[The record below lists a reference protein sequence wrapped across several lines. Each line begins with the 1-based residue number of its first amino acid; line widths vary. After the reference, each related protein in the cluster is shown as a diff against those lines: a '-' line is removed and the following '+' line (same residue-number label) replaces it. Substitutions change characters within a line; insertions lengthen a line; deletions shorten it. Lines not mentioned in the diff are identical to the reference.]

1 VEGPVELSPFMQ
13 TYIRFEYDP
22 RKAVINLRKH
32 GVSFDEAITSFFDT
46 SAISMTDPTHLAPGD
61 ERFVN
66 LGISAKGRL
75 LFVVHNEA
83 DGLIHIISARLATPA
98 ERKLYEES

>member
-1 VEGPVELSPFMQ
+1 MQ

-22 RKAVINLRKH
+22 RKASINLRKH

-46 SAISMTDPTHLAPGD
+46 LALSMSDPFHSTPGD

-66 LGISAKGRL
+66 LGMSTNNRL
-75 LFVVHNEA
+75 LFVVHNET
-83 DGLIHIISARLATPA
+83 DGLIHLISARLATPA